1 MTPQETQWLDD
12 LLQRLAA
19 VQGVPK
25 DPQAVTMIRERLAG
39 QPDAIYLLVQ
49 RVLLLEHALADA
61 QQQVVQLSQALQQQ
75 QQQQPGGGSF
85 LGGAPG
91 IDWGRAPQLQPQP
104 QPYASQPMPAAGGY
118 DGSDRYAPG
127 APPARTA
134 APGWRERVFGAPS
147 ASAAAPAASSGPGLL
162 GTAASAAAGVAGG
175 MFLFNG
181 IEHLLGGHGGS
192 GGGGL
197 FGGGQGGTEN
207 ITQNFFG
214 DDGGGRAGAGEGTLA
229 RDAGADWDGF
239 DDGGSFDDGDNSI
252 V

>member
-25 DPQAVTMIRERLAG
+25 DPQAVAMIRERLAG
-39 QPDAIYLLVQ
+39 QSDAIYLLVQ
-49 RVLLLEHALADA
+49 RVLLLEHALQDA
-61 QQQVVQLSQALQQQ
+61 QAQIAQLSQALQQP
-75 QQQQPGGGSF
+75 PGGGSL

-91 IDWGRAPQLQPQP
+91 IDWGRQPQP
-104 QPYASQPMPAAGGY
+104 QAQPTAQPMPGES
-118 DGSDRYAPG
+118 GSYGADRYAPG

-134 APGWRERVFGAPS
+134 APSWRERVFGAP
-147 ASAAAPAASSGPGLL
+147 AAAAAPAASGGPGLL

-192 GGGGL
+192 GGGL
-197 FGGGQGGTEN
+197 FGGGQGGTPAVTEN
-207 ITQNFFG
+207 VTQNFFG
-214 DDGGGRAGAGEGTLA
+214 DEGGGRSGAADGTLA

-239 DDGGSFDDGDNSI
+239 DDAGNFDDGDNSI

>member
-19 VQGVPK
+19 VQGVQK
-25 DPQAVTMIRERLAG
+25 DPQAVAMIRERLAG
-39 QPDAIYLLVQ
+39 QPDAVYLLVQ
-49 RVLLLEHALADA
+49 RALLLEHALADA
-61 QQQVVQLSQALQQQ
+61 QQQIAQLSQA
-75 QQQQPGGGSF
+75 QQQPAGGSF

-104 QPYASQPMPAAGGY
+104 YASQPTPAAGGY
-118 DGSDRYAPG
+118 DGSERYAPG
-127 APPARTA
+127 APPARAA
-134 APGWRERVFGAPS
+134 APSWRERVFGAP
-147 ASAAAPAASSGPGLL
+147 AAAAAPAASNGPGLL

-181 IEHLLGGHGGS
+181 IEHLLGGRGGS

-197 FGGGQGGTEN
+197 FGGNQGGTPTVTEN
-207 ITQNFFG
+207 VTQNFFG
-214 DDGGGRAGAGEGTLA
+214 DDGGGRSGAADSTLA

>member
-19 VQGVPK
+19 VQGVQK
-25 DPQAVTMIRERLAG
+25 DPQAVAMMRERLAS

-49 RVLLLEHALADA
+49 RVLLLEHALQDA
-61 QQQVVQLSQALQQQ
+61 QAQIARLSQAQQP
-75 QQQQPGGGSF
+75 PGGGSL

-91 IDWGRAPQLQPQP
+91 IDWGRQPQ
-104 QPYASQPMPAAGGY
+104 ASQTTAQPGAHDA
-118 DGSDRYAPG
+118 DRYAPG

-134 APGWRERVFGAPS
+134 APGWRERVFGAP
-147 ASAAAPAASSGPGLL
+147 AAAAAAPAASSGPGLL

-181 IEHLLGGHGGS
+181 IEHLLGGRGAS
-192 GGGGL
+192 GGNGL
-197 FGGGQGGTEN
+197 FGGGPGGTPMAVEN
-207 ITQNFFG
+207 VTQNFLDNAG
-214 DDGGGRAGAGEGTLA
+214 PGRASAADGALA

-239 DDGGSFDDGDNSI
+239 DDAGNFDDGDSSI

>member
-19 VQGVPK
+19 VQGVQK
-25 DPQAVTMIRERLAG
+25 DPQAVAMMRERLAS

-49 RVLLLEHALADA
+49 RVLLLEHALQDA
-61 QQQVVQLSQALQQQ
+61 QAQIARISQAQQP
-75 QQQQPGGGSF
+75 PGGGSL

-91 IDWGRAPQLQPQP
+91 IDWGRQPQASP
-104 QPYASQPMPAAGGY
+104 TTAQPGAY
-118 DGSDRYAPG
+118 DADRYAPG

-134 APGWRERVFGAPS
+134 AA
-147 ASAAAPAASSGPGLL
+147 AAAAPAASSGPGLL

-181 IEHLLGGHGGS
+181 IEHLLGGRGAS
-192 GGGGL
+192 GGNGL
-197 FGGGQGGTEN
+197 FGGGPGGTPMAVEN
-207 ITQNFFG
+207 VTQNFLDNTG
-214 DDGGGRAGAGEGTLA
+214 PGRASAADGALA

-239 DDGGSFDDGDNSI
+239 DDAGNFDDGDSSI

>member
-25 DPQAVTMIRERLAG
+25 DPQAVAMIRERLAG

-49 RVLLLEHALADA
+49 RVLLLEHALQDA
-61 QQQVVQLSQALQQQ
+61 QAQIAQLSQA

-91 IDWGRAPQLQPQP
+91 IDWGRQPQAPFQPQP
-104 QPYASQPMPAAGGY
+104 GAQPMPAERGY

-134 APGWRERVFGAPS
+134 APSWRERVFGAP
-147 ASAAAPAASSGPGLL
+147 AAAAAAPTASNGPGLL

-192 GGGGL
+192 GGGL
-197 FGGGQGGTEN
+197 LGGGQGGTPAVTEN
-207 ITQNFFG
+207 VTQNFFG
-214 DDGGGRAGAGEGTLA
+214 DEGGGRSGAADGTLA

-239 DDGGSFDDGDNSI
+239 DDAGNFDDGDNSI

>member
-25 DPQAVTMIRERLAG
+25 DPQAVAMIRERLAG
-39 QPDAIYLLVQ
+39 QPDAVYLLVQ
-49 RVLLLEHALADA
+49 RALLLEHALADA
-61 QQQVVQLSQALQQQ
+61 QQQIAQLSQA
-75 QQQQPGGGSF
+75 QQQPGGGSF

-91 IDWGRAPQLQPQP
+91 IDWGRAPQLQPP
-104 QPYASQPMPAAGGY
+104 PYASQPMPTAGGY

-134 APGWRERVFGAPS
+134 APSWRERVFGAPT
-147 ASAAAPAASSGPGLL
+147 AAAAAPTPSSGPGLL

-192 GGGGL
+192 GGGL
-197 FGGGQGGTEN
+197 FGGSQGGTPTVTEN
-207 ITQNFFG
+207 VTQNFFG
-214 DDGGGRAGAGEGTLA
+214 DDGGGRSGAADSTLA
-229 RDAGADWDGF
+229 NEAGADWNGF
-239 DDGGSFDDGDNSI
+239 DDASNFDDGDNSI

>member
-25 DPQAVTMIRERLAG
+25 DPQAVAMIRERLAG

-49 RVLLLEHALADA
+49 RVLLLEHALQDA
-61 QQQVVQLSQALQQQ
+61 QAQIAQLSQSQQH
-75 QQQQPGGGSF
+75 PGGSF

-91 IDWGRAPQLQPQP
+91 IDWGRQPQ
-104 QPYASQPMPAAGGY
+104 APMQPAAQPVPADGGY
-118 DGSDRYAPG
+118 YGSERYAPG

-134 APGWRERVFGAPS
+134 APSWRERVFGAP
-147 ASAAAPAASSGPGLL
+147 AAAAAPAASTGPGLL

-192 GGGGL
+192 GGGL
-197 FGGGQGGTEN
+197 FGGSQGSTPTVTEN
-207 ITQNFFG
+207 VTQNFFG
-214 DDGGGRAGAGEGTLA
+214 DDGGGRSGGSDSTLA

-239 DDGGSFDDGDNSI
+239 DDAGNFDDGDNSI

>member
-25 DPQAVTMIRERLAG
+25 DPQAVAMIRERLAG
-39 QPDAIYLLVQ
+39 QPDAVYLLVQ
-49 RVLLLEHALADA
+49 RALLLEHALADA
-61 QQQVVQLSQALQQQ
+61 QQQIAQLSQA
-75 QQQQPGGGSF
+75 QQQPGGGSF

-91 IDWGRAPQLQPQP
+91 IDWGRAPQLQPP
-104 QPYASQPMPAAGGY
+104 PYASQPMPAAGGY

-134 APGWRERVFGAPS
+134 APSWRERVFGAPT
-147 ASAAAPAASSGPGLL
+147 AAAAAPTPSSGPGLL

-192 GGGGL
+192 GGGL
-197 FGGGQGGTEN
+197 FGGSQGGTPTVTEN
-207 ITQNFFG
+207 VTQNFFG
-214 DDGGGRAGAGEGTLA
+214 DDGGGRSGAADSTLA
-229 RDAGADWDGF
+229 NDAGADWDGF
-239 DDGGSFDDGDNSI
+239 DDASNFDDGDNS
-252 V
+252 VV

>member
-1 MTPQETQWLDD
+1 MPPQETQWLDD

-19 VQGVPK
+19 VQGVQK
-25 DPQAVTMIRERLAG
+25 DPQAVAMIRERLAG
-39 QPDAIYLLVQ
+39 QPDAVYLLVQ
-49 RVLLLEHALADA
+49 RALLLEHALADA
-61 QQQVVQLSQALQQQ
+61 QQQIAQLSQA
-75 QQQQPGGGSF
+75 QQQPGGGSF

-104 QPYASQPMPAAGGY
+104 YASQPMPAAGGY
-118 DGSDRYAPG
+118 DGSERYAPG

-134 APGWRERVFGAPS
+134 APSWRERVFGAP
-147 ASAAAPAASSGPGLL
+147 AAAAAPAASNGPGLL

-181 IEHLLGGHGGS
+181 IEHLLGGRGGS

-197 FGGGQGGTEN
+197 FGGNQGGTPTVTEN
-207 ITQNFFG
+207 VTQNFFG
-214 DDGGGRAGAGEGTLA
+214 DDGGGRSGAADSTLA